1 VFRFRFDGSTVL
13 GTMPGASEQTE
24 MQFFVDDEPI
34 AKSLGA
40 RLKPLHADLVD
51 VAAAVHIADRQAKRP
66 PDGELWRRRFAS
78 GDSSSV
84 AEGSGNGRGLW
95 KH

>member
-1 VFRFRFDGSTVL
+1 MKEAAPVFRFRFDGSTVL
-13 GTMPGASEQTE
+13 GTLPGASEQTE

-51 VAAAVHIADRQAKRP
+51 VAWRVAVTD
-66 PDGELWRRRFAS
+66 L
-78 GDSSSV
+78 
-84 AEGSGNGRGLW
+84 
-95 KH
+95 

>member
-1 VFRFRFDGSTVL
+1 
-13 GTMPGASEQTE
+13 

-51 VAAAVHIADRQAKRP
+51 VAALLPYCWDQAERP
-66 PDGELWRRRFAS
+66 PDGELWRRRMYAIEIPVRSPGVWQRPRVMESLTDLLKHLTGDDWEFMFSSAS
-78 GDSSSV
+78 F
-84 AEGSGNGRGLW
+84 
-95 KH
+95 